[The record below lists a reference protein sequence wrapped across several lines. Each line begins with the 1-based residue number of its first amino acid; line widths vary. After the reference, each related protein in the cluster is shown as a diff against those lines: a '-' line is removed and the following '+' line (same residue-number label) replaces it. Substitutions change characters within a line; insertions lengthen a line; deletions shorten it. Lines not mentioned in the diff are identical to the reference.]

1 MRGVSIE
8 LTLFGGDD
16 QYSSDHRNGL
26 RHVHHVHSATVHLT
40 VHYGGRGGDFSD

>member
-16 QYSSDHRNGL
+16 QYSSDHANGL
-26 RHVHHVHSATVHLT
+26 RHVHSATVHCT
-40 VHYGGRGGDFSD
+40 VHYGGRG